1 MIRFSLHCDAGHDFE
16 AWFRGNE
23 DFEAQRGRGL
33 VTCPACGTSS
43 VEKALMAPAVS
54 TARVREARLDAVRQA
69 LSVAGSQQPQP
80 SGALPV
86 PTAGPQADAGASARA
101 AVPLETL
108 ADAPSAAVSVTGTMK
123 AQGDVVEKLRALR
136 REMMANATD
145 VGEAFPE
152 EARKIHYGEAEA
164 RGIYGAA
171 SGEEVR
177 ELLDEG
183 IAVLPLP
190 SLPEDHN

>member
-16 AWFRGNE
+16 AWFRGND
-23 DFEAQRGRGL
+23 DFEKQRGQGL
-33 VTCPACGTSS
+33 VSCPACGSAA

-54 TARVREARLDAVRQA
+54 TARVRDARLDAVRKA
-69 LSVAGSQQPQP
+69 LSG
-80 SGALPV
+80 
-86 PTAGPQADAGASARA
+86 AGAGGRGEEPTTAQTQPGAKLDGASGVAVAPRERPEPA
-101 AVPLETL
+101 A
-108 ADAPSAAVSVTGTMK
+108 ASGQVTGATRMP
-123 AQGDVVEKLRALR
+123 AEVVEKLRALR
-136 REMMANATD
+136 SELVNGATD

-171 SGEEVR
+171 SGDEVR

-190 SLPEDHN
+190 VLPEDHN

>member
-16 AWFRGNE
+16 AWFRGND
-23 DFEAQRGRGL
+23 DFETQRQRGL
-33 VTCPACGTSS
+33 VSCPTCGSAA

-69 LSVAGSQQPQP
+69 LSGAGAGGRGEETAAAQTQPGERPDGVSGVAVAPRERPEPATASGQVAGT
-80 SGALPV
+80 ARM
-86 PTAGPQADAGASARA
+86 PT
-101 AVPLETL
+101 E
-108 ADAPSAAVSVTGTMK
+108 
-123 AQGDVVEKLRALR
+123 VVEKLRALR
-136 REMMANATD
+136 SELVTGATD

-190 SLPEDHN
+190 VLPEDHN